1 MSAKTLPY
9 SRLSGEFLSF
19 AIELNTRYEVL
30 CFLAILLEIT
40 ANLYVHRLEIRHSKR
55 GQANRQ
61 QGIPQAAR
69 QSARR
74 KKTDRAPSRL
84 WGAVDDVGERHGAR
98 PFNICSKML
107 LNIQLC
113 QCQCL

>member
-1 MSAKTLPY
+1 MKCSVP
-9 SRLSGEFLSF
+9 F
-19 AIELNTRYEVL
+19 
-30 CFLAILLEIT
+30 AILLEIT

-74 KKTDRAPSRL
+74 KKTERAPSRL
-84 WGAVDDVGERHGAR
+84 WGAVDAVGERHGTR
-98 PFNICSKML
+98 PFNIRL
-107 LNIQLC
+107 RLNNANWDEIR
-113 QCQCL
+113 